1 MKIFGYIFLAEDK
14 HHLVPAAEQQ
24 AVLEEYGRNLGR
36 PLTEI
41 FVEEAT
47 PMKRLF
53 KDRSA
58 GSKVLRSCVSGDA
71 ILVMRTEWVISSA
84 GEGERLLRFLA
95 GKGVALHC
103 IDLGGNI
110 SLPEKRRLMISEG
123 PAAVVGKLLSA
134 LTVSETSRHGQA
146 IRRAKKNRKDQGKYL
161 GGPVPFG
168 WEVSPEGHL
177 VPYEPQQEVIRS
189 IVNMRRNRWSYRE
202 ISQKLKD
209 EQKVRLSH
217 EGVRRIISGIA
228 GKAGKGGKGGKGDSG

>member
-14 HHLVPAAEQQ
+14 HHLVPAAEQRS
-24 AVLEEYGRNLGR
+24 ALEEYGKSLGR
-36 PLTEI
+36 PFAEI
-41 FVEEAT
+41 VIEEAT
-47 PMKRLF
+47 PMKRPF
-53 KDRSA
+53 KDRPAA
-58 GSKVLRSCVSGDA
+58 GKVLKSCVSGDA

-84 GEGERLLRFLA
+84 GEGERLLHSLA

-103 IDLGGNI
+103 MDLGGNI

-123 PAAVVGKLLSA
+123 PAAVVGKLLAA

-146 IRRAKKNRKDQGKYL
+146 IRRAKKNRKEQGKYL

-168 WEVSPEGHL
+168 WEVSTQGRL

-189 IVNMRRNRWSYRE
+189 IVDMRRNRWSYRE

-228 GKAGKGGKGGKGDSG
+228 GKGGKGDSG

>member
-24 AVLEEYGRNLGR
+24 SALEEYGRNLGR
-36 PLTEI
+36 PFAEF
-41 FVEEAT
+41 FVEQAT
-47 PMKRLF
+47 PMKRPF
-53 KDRSA
+53 KDRPA
-58 GSKVLRSCVSGDA
+58 GSKALKSSASGDA
-71 ILVMRTEWVISSA
+71 ILVMKTEWVISSA

-110 SLPEKRRLMISEG
+110 SLPEKRRLMVSEG
-123 PAAVVGKLLSA
+123 PAAVVGKLLAA
-134 LTVSETSRHGQA
+134 LTVSESSRHGQA
-146 IRRAKKNRKDQGKYL
+146 IRRAKKNRKEQGKYL

-177 VPYEPQQEVIRS
+177 VPNEPQQEVIRS
-189 IVNMRRNRWSYRE
+189 IVDMRRNRWSYRE
-202 ISQKLKD
+202 ISQKLRD

-217 EGVRRIISGIA
+217 EGVRRIISSLSGEA
-228 GKAGKGGKGGKGDSG
+228 GRGSKGDSG